1 MRILCFSLSLALLFA
16 ANSSLAQKGS
26 IEGYLKDMDTK
37 TPIYGA
43 TINIVTD
50 NKGDNTDAFG
60 SFRFTGLAAGQYELV
75 ASHIGYKTEII
86 PVEVKENLTST
97 ITATMK
103 KNNLDL
109 SEIKLSSKKNLGL
122 NSLSQVD
129 IMLRPLNT
137 SQDILR
143 VVPGVFMAQHAGG
156 GKAEQIF
163 LRGYDIDHGTDISL
177 SVDGMPVN
185 MVSHAHGQGYADLH
199 FLIPETIEKTD
210 FEMGPY
216 NTEKGNLATAGI
228 VDFRTKD
235 FINANSLKIEAGD
248 FNSQRATGLFKLF
261 NNETEKRRE

>member
-1 MRILCFSLSLALLFA
+1 MRVFCFSLALLFT
-16 ANSSLAQKGS
+16 ANNLFAQKGS
-26 IEGYLKDMDTK
+26 IEGYLKDMETK

-43 TINIVTD
+43 TINISGN
-50 NKGDNTDAFG
+50 NKDNTDAFG
-60 SFRFTGLAAGQYELV
+60 SFRFSGVAAGQYELV
-75 ASHIGYKTEII
+75 ASHIGYKTEIV
-86 PVEVKENLTST
+86 PVEVKENLVST
-97 ITATMK
+97 ITAVMK
-103 KNNLDL
+103 KNDLDL
-109 SEIKLSSKKNLGL
+109 SEIKLSSKKNGGL

-143 VVPGVFMAQHAGG
+143 LVPGVFIAQHAGG

-177 SVDGMPVN
+177 SIDGMPVN

-199 FLIPETIEKTD
+199 FLIPETIEKVA

-216 NTEKGNLATAGI
+216 NTEKGNLATAGF

-235 FINANSLKIEAGD
+235 FLTTNSLKIEAGNFD
-248 FNSQRATGLFKLF
+248 TQRTTGLF
-261 NNETEKRRE
+261 